1 MDIEDSIANERPSS
15 AEAEYTAPR
24 PTESYTLDLPSAPR
38 IVIPPLQYRQSGTPP
53 IHVGSVLS
61 NPDPN
66 LNIDFLNR
74 LDCTAALRILP
85 ASWDYATRR
94 EAQEVLSF
102 LQLGPIIP
110 AKDKAYLQ
118 RAGITMVLGVQP
130 KGMIGSRVTAG
141 AFKAADEL
149 GIEKAALAVG
159 GNRDLI
165 SIFPRAT
172 EIINSHLVSM
182 HRSAQLGATPSREGN
197 VLIFCESGNDRSAAV
212 VAAYLMETFD
222 KIDLVKA
229 IQMCC
234 HSRFCCN
241 FNDEIKQVL
250 SVYEELVLA
259 KRSIQVHLDPHST
272 GTSTSALHRQ
282 PSNNGVGGKRSRY
295 LEVEEDNM
303 DVDSD
308 EADDS
313 ERFRGRSTT
322 PFA

>member
-1 MDIEDSIANERPSS
+1 MDIEDYITNERPSS
-15 AEAEYTAPR
+15 AGAEYTAPR
-24 PTESYTLDLPSAPR
+24 PTGNYTLDLPSAPR
-38 IVIPPLQYRQSGTPP
+38 IVIPPMQYHQSGTPP
-53 IHVGSVLS
+53 IEVGSVLS
-61 NPDPN
+61 NLDPN
-66 LNIDFLNR
+66 LNTDFLNNM
-74 LDCTAALRILP
+74 DCTVALRTIP
-85 ASWDYATRR
+85 TSWDYATRR

-102 LQLGPIIP
+102 LQLGPIIA
-110 AKDKAYLQ
+110 AKDRTYLQ
-118 RAGITMVLGVQP
+118 RSGITMVLGVQP
-130 KGMIGSRVTAG
+130 KGVIGSRVTAS
-141 AFKAADEL
+141 AFRAADEL
-149 GIEKAALAVG
+149 GIEKAALEVS

-172 EIINSHLVSM
+172 EIINSHLVLM
-182 HRSAQLGATPSREGN
+182 HRSVQAGITPSREGN
-197 VLIFCESGNDRSAAV
+197 VLVFCESGNDRSAAV
-212 VAAYLMETFD
+212 VAAYLMEAFD

-250 SVYEELVLA
+250 SVYQELVLA
-259 KRSIQVHLDPHST
+259 KRSIQIHSNSHPT
-272 GTSTSALHRQ
+272 GTSSSVRHRQ

-295 LEVEEDNM
+295 LEVEGDNM